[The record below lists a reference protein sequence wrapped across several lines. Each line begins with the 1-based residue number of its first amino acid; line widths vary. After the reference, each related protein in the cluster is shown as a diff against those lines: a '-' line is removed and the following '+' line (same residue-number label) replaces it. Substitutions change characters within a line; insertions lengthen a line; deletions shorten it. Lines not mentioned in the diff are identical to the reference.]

1 MQHKSLNGMEIPLD
15 DQQLTTMLAPYNPW
29 WGGEAVLTIWEQGL
43 PDYRRP
49 VVAEMVADLADLPQ
63 MVSLTGP
70 RRVGKTTA
78 LMQVVQHLIRQQGVS
93 PDRILYFS
101 FDDPE
106 VHGTEEF
113 QRTVFDRLVERIQ
126 SPGQVSYAFLDE
138 IQRLPRWELF
148 LKKYYDLKAPVR
160 FIISGSASSPIFR
173 SSQESLLGRIKDRH
187 LLPFSFKE
195 YCQYRFRGR
204 PEFASI
210 LENHRYLRPALL
222 NGDAI
227 RAMDCVN
234 RLAETLEPFKA
245 DIDTA
250 VIDYCREGGFP
261 EVWQLADPV
270 RKIEYLMEQQV
281 RKVLYEDLMMVT
293 KYRKPENV
301 LRFFVYLLAR
311 PGQEINMTKVAS
323 EAGVERR
330 VIEENLP
337 RLEMT
342 DLILRIQK
350 FSHQPLRVR
359 QGNIKCYPTDIALRN
374 AVLKTWQAM
383 DETTMGLSAE
393 NFVVRE
399 LIGWSEKIEVS
410 YFREKNQE
418 IDFVL
423 TFGGNRYLPIEVKY
437 RKQDVEDYGALK
449 IFRSRY
455 DVNLSVVITRQ
466 QTARYEDG
474 LLFLPLWF
482 FLLSS

>member
-1 MQHKSLNGMEIPLD
+1 M
-15 DQQLTTMLAPYNPW
+15 
-29 WGGEAVLTIWEQGL
+29 GGEEAVAAWERLL
-43 PDYRRP
+43 PDYHRP
-49 VVAEMVADLADLPQ
+49 VVGEVIADLNDLPQ

-78 LMQVVQHLIRQQGVS
+78 LMHVVHHLLRKQGVS

-106 VHGTEEF
+106 VYAAEEI
-113 QRTVFDRLVERIQ
+113 QRVVFDRLVERIQ
-126 SPGQVSYAFLDE
+126 AAGQVSYAFLDE

-173 SSQESLLGRIKDRH
+173 SSQESLLGRVKDRH
-187 LLPFSFKE
+187 LLPFSFRE
-195 YCQYRFRGR
+195 YCQYQFRQQ
-204 PEFASI
+204 PEFAAI
-210 LENHRYLRPALL
+210 LEGHGYLRSALL
-222 NGDAI
+222 DGDAV
-227 RAMDCVN
+227 RAVDCVN
-234 RLAETLEPFKA
+234 QLAEALEPFRREINA
-245 DIDTA
+245 A
-250 VIDYCREGGFP
+250 VVEYCQEGGFP
-261 EVWQLADPV
+261 EVWQLPNPV

-301 LRFFVYLLAR
+301 LRFFVYLLAH

-323 EAGVERR
+323 DAGVERR

-359 QGNIKCYPTDIALRN
+359 QGNIKCYPADMALRN
-374 AVLKTWQAM
+374 AVLKTWQAL
-383 DETTMGLSAE
+383 DETSMGLAAE
-393 NFVVRE
+393 NLVVRE
-399 LIGWSEKIEVS
+399 LVGWPEKIEVS
-410 YFREKNQE
+410 YFREKNRE
-418 IDFVL
+418 IDFVV
-423 TFGGNRYLPIEVKY
+423 TYGGNRYLPIEVKY
-437 RKQDVEDYGALK
+437 RQQDEDYGALK
-449 IFRSRY
+449 LFRNRY

-474 LLFLPLWF
+474 LLFLPLRF
-482 FLLSS
+482 FLLVS